1 LGTLVLGD
9 SCGPKETMGILNRC
23 RDARLEIIQIL
34 KVRNQNMNIH
44 SCGDN
49 LDLSLLNDEQK
60 IFFRQTIKN
69 RNLLKEALIELE
81 KVNIDH
87 HRIGHLLTTH
97 HQILRDVLKVSTP
110 KIDTMLDVALD
121 AGALGGKINGSGG
134 GGCMFAYAPEN
145 FEEVAEAIERVG
157 GKSYII
163 QSDDGTRID

>member
-1 LGTLVLGD
+1 
-9 SCGPKETMGILNRC
+9 MGILNRC

-34 KVRNQNMNIH
+34 KVRNQNMDIH

-60 IFFRQTIKN
+60 FLFRQTIKN

-97 HQILRDVLKVSTP
+97 HQILRYVLKVSTL
-110 KIDTMLDVALD
+110 KIDTMLDVALG

-134 GGCMFAYAPEN
+134 GDCMFAYAPEN
-145 FEEVAEAIERVG
+145 FEEVAEAI
-157 GKSYII
+157 
-163 QSDDGTRID
+163 